1 MQYENRVPDEAVNY
15 STEHPLREF
24 AWLVVGMFALI
35 AGGAALIGFF
45 AGEIAARLPFS
56 VEKDFSKS
64 IAQYWQDKPRDAAA
78 DEARTALRA
87 IAAKLA
93 PAMHLPPGMEIQ
105 VHYSPDGVTNAFATL
120 GGNVVFYR
128 GLLEKF
134 DSEDAVAMVM
144 AHEIAHARLRH
155 PAAGLGRGIA
165 VGLTL
170 SLISSGA
177 GQGVAG
183 NAMQTAGVLPLLH
196 YSRDQEAAA
205 DAEAMA
211 ALAAVYGH
219 LGGARDTFTTFAK
232 LGAPGGSQVS
242 ILRTHPL
249 TSERIASI
257 ERLATERGWKLDG
270 ERRAL
275 PPALARLK
283 QQKVEKV
290 EKVDKTEKTEKTEKA
305 EKAER
310 EH

>member
-1 MQYENRVPDEAVNY
+1 MQYENRVPDETVNY
-15 STEHPLREF
+15 STEHPLKEF
-24 AWLVVGMFALI
+24 AWLVIGTFALI
-35 AGGAALIGFF
+35 AGGAALISFF

-56 VEKDFSKS
+56 AEKDFSKS

-78 DEARTALRA
+78 EEARAALRA

-93 PAMHLPPGMEIQ
+93 PAMHLPPDMEIQ

-128 GLLEKF
+128 GLIEKF

-155 PAAGLGRGIA
+155 PAASLGRGIA

-183 NAMQTAGVLPLLH
+183 SAMQTAGVLPLLK

-205 DAEAMA
+205 DTEAMA

-219 LGGARDTFTTFAK
+219 IGGARDTFNAFAK
-232 LGAPGGSQVS
+232 LGSPSASQVS

-257 ERLATERGWKLDG
+257 DRMASERGWKLDG
-270 ERRAL
+270 ERRPL
-275 PPALARLK
+275 PPALARIK
-283 QQKVEKV
+283 QTKHPANESG
-290 EKVDKTEKTEKTEKA
+290 
-305 EKAER
+305 ER
-310 EH
+310 R